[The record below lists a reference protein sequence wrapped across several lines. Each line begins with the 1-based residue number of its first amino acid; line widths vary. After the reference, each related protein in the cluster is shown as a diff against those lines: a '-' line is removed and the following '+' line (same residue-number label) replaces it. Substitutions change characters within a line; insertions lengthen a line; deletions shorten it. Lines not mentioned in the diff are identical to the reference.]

1 MPLADRVLKL
11 TESETLKMAKMAR
24 ELKEKGHDVIS
35 LSLGEPDFDTPK
47 HIKKAA
53 KDALNHGVT
62 KYTPVSGSL
71 ELRKAIVEKFKKEN
85 NLIFDPSQIVVSN
98 GAKQSIYNLC
108 MSILNP
114 DDECIILAP
123 YWVSYAEIV
132 KMADGIPVFVSAGID
147 QDFKPTASA
156 IEKAI
161 TPKTKMLL
169 FSSPCNPT
177 GSVFSKRELNAIANV
192 LAKYPDIYIV
202 SDEIYEYINFTGKH
216 FSIGSIDK
224 VRQQTITVNGFSKG
238 YSMTGWRIGYIG
250 APKEVAAA
258 CEKIQGQ
265 VTSGASSF
273 GQIAA
278 AFALTYSNRA
288 TDLMRKEF
296 KKRRDLVIDLLSK
309 IKGVK
314 VNHPEGAFY
323 VFPDISYYFGKSDG
337 KNTIRNADDFCDYIM
352 LNAYVGIVSGSAFG
366 DNNCFRL
373 SYAASESQLKEA
385 IDRISKAL
393 EKLK

>member
-1 MPLADRVLKL
+1 
-11 TESETLKMAKMAR
+11 
-24 ELKEKGHDVIS
+24 
-35 LSLGEPDFDTPK
+35 
-47 HIKKAA
+47 
-53 KDALNHGVT
+53 
-62 KYTPVSGSL
+62 
-71 ELRKAIVEKFKKEN
+71 
-85 NLIFDPSQIVVSN
+85 
-98 GAKQSIYNLC
+98 
-108 MSILNP
+108 
-114 DDECIILAP
+114 
-123 YWVSYAEIV
+123 
-132 KMADGIPVFVSAGID
+132 
-147 QDFKPTASA
+147 
-156 IEKAI
+156 
-161 TPKTKMLL
+161 
-169 FSSPCNPT
+169 
-177 GSVFSKRELNAIANV
+177 
-192 LAKYPDIYIV
+192 
-202 SDEIYEYINFTGKH
+202 
-216 FSIGSIDK
+216 
-224 VRQQTITVNGFSKG
+224 
-238 YSMTGWRIGYIG
+238 MTGWRIGYIG
-250 APKEVAAA
+250 EPKEVAAA